1 MTKST
6 LNSSL
11 SFLKQTRIFKDADEK
26 ILTSVLN
33 TYGKSVSYSKNDIVF
48 SKETY
53 SPVLCLIIK
62 GEARVSK
69 GETVI
74 SHLKDGEIFGAAFLY
89 NQSYEFENTVTA
101 LTPLK
106 VVIIEKSGVDELI
119 KCDSSISFNYISY
132 LSERIG
138 FLNSKIEGYT
148 KPSAEEKLMLYLQKN
163 ADINNGKC
171 EISVSMT
178 ELSHVLQISRA
189 SLYRVIETLEQQGK
203 ICRNG
208 KKIYVKN
215 KFTKGI
221 D

>member
-6 LNSSL
+6 LNSAL
-11 SFLKQTRIFKDADEK
+11 NFLKKTRIFKDADEK

-48 SKETY
+48 SKDNY
-53 SPVLCLIIK
+53 SPVLCIIIK

-74 SHLKDGEIFGAAFLY
+74 SHIKDGEIFGAAFLY

-148 KPSAEEKLMLYLQKN
+148 KPSAEEKLMLYLKKN
-163 ADINNGKC
+163 ADMNNRKC

-189 SLYRVIETLEQQGK
+189 SLYRVIEALENQGK
-203 ICRNG
+203 ICRDG
-208 KKIYVKN
+208 KKIYVK
-215 KFTKGI
+215 
-221 D
+221 

>member
-6 LNSSL
+6 LSSAL
-11 SFLKQTRIFKDADEK
+11 NFLKQTRIFKDADEK

-33 TYGKSVSYSKNDIVF
+33 TYGKSVSYSKNDVVF
-48 SKETY
+48 SKENY
-53 SPVLCLIIK
+53 SPVICIIIK

-69 GETVI
+69 SETVI

-106 VVIIEKSGVDELI
+106 VVIIEKSGIDELI
-119 KCDSSISFNYISY
+119 KSDSSISFNYISY

-138 FLNSKIEGYT
+138 FLNGKIEGYT

-163 ADINNGKC
+163 ADMNNGKC

-178 ELSHVLQISRA
+178 ELSRVLHISRA
-189 SLYRVIETLEQQGK
+189 SLYRVIENLEQQGK
-203 ICRNG
+203 IYRDG
-208 KKIYVKN
+208 KKIYVK
-215 KFTKGI
+215 
-221 D
+221 

>member
-6 LNSSL
+6 LNSAI
-11 SFLKQTRIFKDADEK
+11 SFLKNTRIFKDADEK
-26 ILTSVLN
+26 VLASVLN

-53 SPVLCLIIK
+53 SPVICIIIK

-106 VVIIEKSGVDELI
+106 VVIIEKSGIDELI

-148 KPSAEEKLMLYLQKN
+148 KPSAEEKLMLYLKKN
-163 ADINNGKC
+163 ADMNNGKC

-189 SLYRVIETLEQQGK
+189 SLYRVIENLEQQGK
-203 ICRNG
+203 IYRDG
-208 KKIYVKN
+208 KKIYVK
-215 KFTKGI
+215 
-221 D
+221 

>member
-6 LNSSL
+6 LNSAI
-11 SFLKQTRIFKDADEK
+11 SFLKNTRIFKDADEK
-26 ILTSVLN
+26 VLASVLN

-48 SKETY
+48 SKENY
-53 SPVLCLIIK
+53 SPVVCIIIK

-69 GETVI
+69 GDTVI

-89 NQSYEFENTVTA
+89 NQSYEFENIVTA

-148 KPSAEEKLMLYLQKN
+148 KPSAEEKLMLYLKKN
-163 ADINNGKC
+163 ADMNNGKC

-189 SLYRVIETLEQQGK
+189 SLYRVIEALENQGK
-203 ICRNG
+203 ICRDG
-208 KKIYVKN
+208 KKIYVK
-215 KFTKGI
+215 
-221 D
+221 

>member
-1 MTKST
+1 MTNST
-6 LNSSL
+6 LNSAL
-11 SFLKQTRIFKDADEK
+11 NYLKKTKIFESADEK
-26 ILTSVLN
+26 NLTSVLKDF
-33 TYGKSVSYSKNDIVF
+33 GEAISYSKNDIVF

-53 SPVLCLIIK
+53 SPVICIIIK

-69 GETVI
+69 CETVI

-89 NQSYEFENTVTA
+89 NHNYEFENTVTA

-106 VVIIEKSGVDELI
+106 VVIIEKDGIDKLI
-119 KCDSSISFNYISY
+119 QSDNSVAFNYITY

-148 KPSAEEKLMLYLQKN
+148 KPSAEEKLLLYLQKN
-163 ADINNGKC
+163 SDNVDGKC

-178 ELSHVLQISRA
+178 ELSRVLHISRA
-189 SLYRVIETLEQQGK
+189 SLYRVIEALETQGK
-203 ICRNG
+203 ICRDG
-208 KKIYVKN
+208 KKIYL
-215 KFTKGI
+215 KGN

>member
-6 LNSSL
+6 LNSAI
-11 SFLKQTRIFKDADEK
+11 SFLKNTRIFKDADEK
-26 ILTSVLN
+26 VLASVLN

-53 SPVLCLIIK
+53 SPIICIIIK

-74 SHLKDGEIFGAAFLY
+74 SHLKYGEIFGAAFLY

-106 VVIIEKSGVDELI
+106 VVIIEKSGIDELI

-148 KPSAEEKLMLYLQKN
+148 KPSAEEKLMLYLKKN
-163 ADINNGKC
+163 ADMNNGKC

-189 SLYRVIETLEQQGK
+189 SLYRVIEALENQGK
-203 ICRNG
+203 ICRDG
-208 KKIYVKN
+208 KKIYVK
-215 KFTKGI
+215 
-221 D
+221 

>member
-6 LNSSL
+6 LNSAL
-11 SFLKQTRIFKDADEK
+11 KFLKNTRIFKDADEK
-26 ILTSVLN
+26 LLTNVLN
-33 TYGKSVSYSKNDIVF
+33 TYGKSVSYSKNDTVF

-53 SPVLCLIIK
+53 SPVICIIIK

-106 VVIIEKSGVDELI
+106 VVIIEKSGVDQLI

-148 KPSAEEKLMLYLQKN
+148 KPNAEEKLLLYLKKN

-178 ELSHVLQISRA
+178 ELSRVLQISRA

-208 KKIYVKN
+208 KKIYVK
-215 KFTKGI
+215 
-221 D
+221 

>member
-1 MTKST
+1 MTKLT
-6 LNSSL
+6 LDSA
-11 SFLKQTRIFKDADEK
+11 LKYLKNTKIFCDADEK
-26 ILTSVLN
+26 LLTKVLIE
-33 TYGKSVSYSKNDIVF
+33 YGKSVSYAKNDIVF
-48 SKETY
+48 SNKNY
-53 SPVLCLIIK
+53 SPVLCIIIK

-106 VVIIEKSGVDELI
+106 VVVIEQSGIDTLI
-119 KCDSSISFNYISY
+119 QNDSSIPFNYISY

-148 KPSAEEKLMLYLQKN
+148 KPNAEEKLMLYLKKN

-189 SLYRVIETLEQQGK
+189 SLYRVIENLENQGK
-203 ICRNG
+203 ICRDG
-208 KKIYVKN
+208 KKIYVK
-215 KFTKGI
+215 
-221 D
+221 

>member
-6 LNSSL
+6 LNSAIN
-11 SFLKQTRIFKDADEK
+11 FLKSTKIFKDADEK
-26 ILTSVLN
+26 LLTSVLN
-33 TYGKSVSYSKNDIVF
+33 EYGKAVSYSKNDIVF
-48 SKETY
+48 SKENY
-53 SPVLCLIIK
+53 SPVICIIIK

-106 VVIIEKSGVDELI
+106 VVIIEKSGIDELI
-119 KCDSSISFNYISY
+119 KCDKSISFNYISY

-189 SLYRVIETLEQQGK
+189 SLYRVIENLEKQEK
-203 ICRNG
+203 ICRDG
-208 KKIYVKN
+208 KKIYVK
-215 KFTKGI
+215 
-221 D
+221 

>member
-6 LNSSL
+6 LNSAL

-33 TYGKSVSYSKNDIVF
+33 TYGKSVSYAKNDIVF
-48 SKETY
+48 SRETY

-106 VVIIEKSGVDELI
+106 VVIIEKDGVDELI

-148 KPSAEEKLMLYLQKN
+148 KPNAEEKLMLYLKKN

-189 SLYRVIETLEQQGK
+189 SLYRVIEALESQGK
-203 ICRNG
+203 ICRDG
-208 KKIYVKN
+208 KKVYMK
-215 KFTKGI
+215 
-221 D
+221 

>member
-6 LNSSL
+6 LNSAVN
-11 SFLKQTRIFKDADEK
+11 FLKNTRIFKDADEK

-33 TYGKSVSYSKNDIVF
+33 TYGKSVSYSKNEIVF

-89 NQSYEFENTVTA
+89 NQYYEFENTVTA
-101 LTPLK
+101 LTALK

-119 KCDSSISFNYISY
+119 KSDSSISFNYISY

-138 FLNSKIEGYT
+138 FLNDKIEGYT
-148 KPSAEEKLMLYLQKN
+148 KPSAEEKLMLHLQKN

-189 SLYRVIETLEQQGK
+189 SL
-203 ICRNG
+203 
-208 KKIYVKN
+208 
-215 KFTKGI
+215 
-221 D
+221 

>member
-6 LNSSL
+6 LNSAL
-11 SFLKQTRIFKDADEK
+11 NFLKQTRIFKDADEK

-33 TYGKSVSYSKNDIVF
+33 TYGKSVSYAKNDIVF
-48 SKETY
+48 SRETY
-53 SPVLCLIIK
+53 SPVICVIIK

-106 VVIIEKSGVDELI
+106 VVIIEKDGVDELI
-119 KCDSSISFNYISY
+119 KCDSSVSFNYISY

-148 KPSAEEKLMLYLQKN
+148 KPNAEEKLMLYLKKN
-163 ADINNGKC
+163 ADTNNGKC

-189 SLYRVIETLEQQGK
+189 SLYRVIETLENQGK
-203 ICRNG
+203 ICRDG
-208 KKIYVKN
+208 KKIYVK
-215 KFTKGI
+215 
-221 D
+221 

>member
-6 LNSSL
+6 LNSAI
-11 SFLKQTRIFKDADEK
+11 SFLKNTRIFKDADEK
-26 ILTSVLN
+26 VLASVLN
-33 TYGKSVSYSKNDIVF
+33 TYGKSISYSKNDIVF
-48 SKETY
+48 SKENY
-53 SPVLCLIIK
+53 SPVVCIIIK

-69 GETVI
+69 GDTVI

-89 NQSYEFENTVTA
+89 NQSYNFENIVTA

-106 VVIIEKSGVDELI
+106 VVIIEKSGIDELI

-148 KPSAEEKLMLYLQKN
+148 KPSAEEKLMLYLKKN
-163 ADINNGKC
+163 ADISNGKC

-189 SLYRVIETLEQQGK
+189 SLYRVIENLEQQGK
-203 ICRNG
+203 IYRDG
-208 KKIYVKN
+208 KKIYVK
-215 KFTKGI
+215 
-221 D
+221 

>member
-6 LNSSL
+6 LNSAI
-11 SFLKQTRIFKDADEK
+11 SFLKNTRIFKDADEK
-26 ILTSVLN
+26 VLASVLN

-48 SKETY
+48 SRENY
-53 SPVLCLIIK
+53 SPVVCIIIK

-69 GETVI
+69 GDTVI

-148 KPSAEEKLMLYLQKN
+148 KPSAEEKLMLYLKKN
-163 ADINNGKC
+163 ADMNNGKC

-189 SLYRVIETLEQQGK
+189 SLYRVIENLEQQGK
-203 ICRNG
+203 IYRDG
-208 KKIYVKN
+208 KKIYVK
-215 KFTKGI
+215 
-221 D
+221 

>member
-6 LNSSL
+6 LNSAL
-11 SFLKQTRIFKDADEK
+11 NFLKQTRIFKDADEK

-33 TYGKSVSYSKNDIVF
+33 TYAKSVSYAKNDIVF
-48 SKETY
+48 SRETY
-53 SPVLCLIIK
+53 SPVLCLIVK

-106 VVIIEKSGVDELI
+106 VVIIEKNGVDELI
-119 KCDSSISFNYISY
+119 KSDSSVSFNYISY

-148 KPSAEEKLMLYLQKN
+148 KPNAEEKLMLYLKKN

-189 SLYRVIETLEQQGK
+189 SLYRVIETLENQGK
-203 ICRNG
+203 ICRDG
-208 KKIYVKN
+208 KKIYVK
-215 KFTKGI
+215 
-221 D
+221 

>member
-6 LNSSL
+6 LNSAL
-11 SFLKQTRIFKDADEK
+11 NFLKNTRIFKDADEK
-26 ILTSVLN
+26 LLTSVLN

-48 SKETY
+48 SRETY
-53 SPVLCLIIK
+53 SPVICVIIK

-106 VVIIEKSGVDELI
+106 VVIIEKNGVDELI

-138 FLNSKIEGYT
+138 FLNDKIEGYT
-148 KPSAEEKLMLYLQKN
+148 KPSAEEKLLLYLKKN

-189 SLYRVIETLEQQGK
+189 SLYRVIEVLVQQGK
-203 ICRNG
+203 ICRDG
-208 KKIYVKN
+208 KKIYVK
-215 KFTKGI
+215 
-221 D
+221 

>member
-6 LNSSL
+6 LNSAL
-11 SFLKQTRIFKDADEK
+11 NFLKQTRIFKDADEK

-33 TYGKSVSYSKNDIVF
+33 TYGKSVSYAKNDIVF
-48 SKETY
+48 SRETY

-106 VVIIEKSGVDELI
+106 VVIIEKDGVDELI

-148 KPSAEEKLMLYLQKN
+148 KPSAEEKLMLYLKKN

-189 SLYRVIETLEQQGK
+189 SLYRVIEALENQGK
-203 ICRNG
+203 ICRDG
-208 KKIYVKN
+208 KKIYVK
-215 KFTKGI
+215 
-221 D
+221 

>member
-6 LNSSL
+6 LNSAI
-11 SFLKQTRIFKDADEK
+11 SFLKNTRIFKDADEK
-26 ILTSVLN
+26 VLASVLN

-48 SKETY
+48 SKENY
-53 SPVLCLIIK
+53 SPVVCIIIK

-69 GETVI
+69 GDTVI

-106 VVIIEKSGVDELI
+106 VVIIEKSGINELI

-148 KPSAEEKLMLYLQKN
+148 KPSAEEKLMLYLKKN
-163 ADINNGKC
+163 ADMNNGKC

-189 SLYRVIETLEQQGK
+189 SLYRVIEALENQGK
-203 ICRNG
+203 ICRDG
-208 KKIYVKN
+208 KKIYVK
-215 KFTKGI
+215 
-221 D
+221 

>member
-6 LNSSL
+6 LNSAI
-11 SFLKQTRIFKDADEK
+11 SFLKNTRIFKDADEK
-26 ILTSVLN
+26 VLASVLN

-48 SKETY
+48 SKENY
-53 SPVLCLIIK
+53 SPVVCIIIK

-69 GETVI
+69 GDTVI

-106 VVIIEKSGVDELI
+106 VVIIEKSGIDELI
-119 KCDSSISFNYISY
+119 KSDSSISFNYISY

-148 KPSAEEKLMLYLQKN
+148 KPSAEEKLMLYLKKN
-163 ADINNGKC
+163 ADMNNGKC

-189 SLYRVIETLEQQGK
+189 SLYRVIEALENQGK
-203 ICRNG
+203 ICRDG
-208 KKIYVKN
+208 KKIYVK
-215 KFTKGI
+215 
-221 D
+221 

>member
-6 LNSSL
+6 LNSAL
-11 SFLKQTRIFKDADEK
+11 NFLKKTKIFKDADEK

-33 TYGKSVSYSKNDIVF
+33 TYGKSVSYAKNDIVF
-48 SKETY
+48 SRETY

-106 VVIIEKSGVDELI
+106 VVIIEKDGVDELI

-148 KPSAEEKLMLYLQKN
+148 KPSAEEKLMLYLKKN

-189 SLYRVIETLEQQGK
+189 SLYRVIETLENQGK
-203 ICRNG
+203 ICRDG
-208 KKIYVKN
+208 KKIYVK
-215 KFTKGI
+215 
-221 D
+221 

>member
-6 LNSSL
+6 LSSAL
-11 SFLKQTRIFKDADEK
+11 NFLKQTRIFKDANEK

-33 TYGKSVSYSKNDIVF
+33 TYGKSVSYSKNNVVF
-48 SKETY
+48 SKENY
-53 SPVLCLIIK
+53 SPVICIIIK

-69 GETVI
+69 GDTVI

-106 VVIIEKSGVDELI
+106 VVIIEKSGIDELI
-119 KCDSSISFNYISY
+119 KCDNSISFNYISY

-163 ADINNGKC
+163 ADMNNGKC

-178 ELSHVLQISRA
+178 ELSRVLHISRA
-189 SLYRVIETLEQQGK
+189 SLYRVIEALENQGK
-203 ICRNG
+203 ICRDG
-208 KKIYVKN
+208 KKIYVK
-215 KFTKGI
+215 G
-221 D
+221 

>member
-11 SFLKQTRIFKDADEK
+11 NFLKKTRIFKDADEK

-33 TYGKSVSYSKNDIVF
+33 TYGKSISYSKNDIVF
-48 SKETY
+48 SRETY
-53 SPVLCLIIK
+53 SPVICIIIK

-189 SLYRVIETLEQQGK
+189 SLYRVIEALEQQGK
-203 ICRNG
+203 ICRDG
-208 KKIYVKN
+208 KKIYVK
-215 KFTKGI
+215 
-221 D
+221 

>member
-6 LNSSL
+6 LNSAL
-11 SFLKQTRIFKDADEK
+11 NFLKKTRIFKDADEK

-33 TYGKSVSYSKNDIVF
+33 TYGKSVSYAKNDIVF
-48 SKETY
+48 SRETY

-106 VVIIEKSGVDELI
+106 VVIIEKNGVDELI
-119 KCDSSISFNYISY
+119 KCDSSVSFNYISY

-148 KPSAEEKLMLYLQKN
+148 KPNAEEKLMLYLKKN

-189 SLYRVIETLEQQGK
+189 SLYRVIETLENQGK
-203 ICRNG
+203 ICRDG
-208 KKIYVKN
+208 KKIYVK
-215 KFTKGI
+215 
-221 D
+221 

>member
-6 LNSSL
+6 LNSAI
-11 SFLKQTRIFKDADEK
+11 SFLKNTRIFKDADEK
-26 ILTSVLN
+26 VLASVLN

-53 SPVLCLIIK
+53 SPVICIIIK

-69 GETVI
+69 GDTVI

-148 KPSAEEKLMLYLQKN
+148 KPSAEEKLMLYLKKN
-163 ADINNGKC
+163 ADMNNGKC

-189 SLYRVIETLEQQGK
+189 SLYRVIEALENQGK
-203 ICRNG
+203 ICRDG
-208 KKIYVKN
+208 KKIYVK
-215 KFTKGI
+215 
-221 D
+221 

>member
-11 SFLKQTRIFKDADEK
+11 NFLKKTRIFKDADEK

-33 TYGKSVSYSKNDIVF
+33 TYGKSISYSKNDIVF
-48 SKETY
+48 SRETY
-53 SPVLCLIIK
+53 SPVICIIIK

-89 NQSYEFENTVTA
+89 NQSYEFENTVIA

-138 FLNSKIEGYT
+138 FLNDKIEGYT

-208 KKIYVKN
+208 KKIYVK
-215 KFTKGI
+215 
-221 D
+221 

>member
-6 LNSSL
+6 LNSAL
-11 SFLKQTRIFKDADEK
+11 NFLKQTRIFKDADEK

-33 TYGKSVSYSKNDIVF
+33 TYGKSVSYAKNDIVF
-48 SKETY
+48 SRETY

-106 VVIIEKSGVDELI
+106 VVIIEKDGVDELI

-148 KPSAEEKLMLYLQKN
+148 KPSAEEKLMLYLKKN

-189 SLYRVIETLEQQGK
+189 SLYRVIETLENQGK
-203 ICRNG
+203 ICRDG
-208 KKIYVKN
+208 KKIYVK
-215 KFTKGI
+215 
-221 D
+221 

>member
-11 SFLKQTRIFKDADEK
+11 NFLKKTRIFKDADEK

-208 KKIYVKN
+208 KKIYVK
-215 KFTKGI
+215 
-221 D
+221 

>member
-6 LNSSL
+6 LNSAL
-11 SFLKQTRIFKDADEK
+11 KFLKNTRIFKDADEK
-26 ILTSVLN
+26 LLTSVLN

-48 SKETY
+48 SRETY
-53 SPVLCLIIK
+53 SPVICVIIK

-106 VVIIEKSGVDELI
+106 VVIIEKNGVDELI

-138 FLNSKIEGYT
+138 FLNDKIEGYT
-148 KPSAEEKLMLYLQKN
+148 KPSAEEKLLLYLKKN

-189 SLYRVIETLEQQGK
+189 SLYRVIEVLVQQGK
-203 ICRNG
+203 ICRDG
-208 KKIYVKN
+208 KKIYVK
-215 KFTKGI
+215 
-221 D
+221 